1 MSIANERKLV
11 LHAFCFATAIFVIL
25 SYFKTSDDAFQ
36 HEAYR
41 HAAEASL
48 LEGQPKPERHRR

>member
-1 MSIANERKLV
+1 MSIANERTLV
-11 LHAFCFATAIFVIL
+11 FYGFCFATAIFLMV
-25 SYFKTSDDAFQ
+25 SYIAVSDDAFQ

-48 LEGQPKPERHRR
+48 LEGQPKPQEHGR

>member
-1 MSIANERKLV
+1 MTTNNRATLLSAL
-11 LHAFCFATAIFVIL
+11 AFAVSIFVIL
-25 SYFKTSDDAFQ
+25 SYFKVSEDVFR

-48 LEGQPKPERHRR
+48 LEGQPKPQEHGR

>member
-11 LHAFCFATAIFVIL
+11 FYVFCFATAIFLIV
-25 SYFKTSDDAFQ
+25 SYIAVSNDAFH

-48 LEGQPKPERHRR
+48 LEGQQKPERHGR

>member
-1 MSIANERKLV
+1 MSIANERKVV
-11 LHAFCFATAIFVIL
+11 LHVFCFATAIFLMV
-25 SYFKTSDDAFQ
+25 SYITVSDDAFQ

-48 LEGQPKPERHRR
+48 LEGQPKPQEHGR

>member
-1 MSIANERKLV
+1 MSIQKERTLV
-11 LHAFCFATAIFVIL
+11 FYVFCFATAIFLMV
-25 SYFKTSDDAFQ
+25 SYITVSDDAFQ

-48 LEGQPKPERHRR
+48 LEGQQKPQGHGR

>member
-1 MSIANERKLV
+1 MSIAKERTLV

-25 SYFKTSDDAFQ
+25 SYFKISDDAFQ

-41 HAAEASL
+41 HAAEASH
-48 LEGQPKPERHRR
+48 GQEPKPEGHGR